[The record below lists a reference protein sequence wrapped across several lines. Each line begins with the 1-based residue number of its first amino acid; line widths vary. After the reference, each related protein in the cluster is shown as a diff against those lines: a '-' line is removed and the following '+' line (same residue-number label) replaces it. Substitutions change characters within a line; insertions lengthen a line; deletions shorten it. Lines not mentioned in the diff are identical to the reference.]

1 MRIARINTTPVRTFR
16 VQHPERVELGAAG
29 VPGNRRFMVVDGDG
43 NRLRSSATVWGVRVS
58 ARYDLDGERLRVAFA
73 DGGEVEGS
81 ALGTGERLRPRVGD
95 REVEAAVV
103 PGPWEEPLAA
113 LAGHPVRIVR
123 LASELDASAER
134 APATVLSDG
143 SLRRLEREAG
153 RPVDARRFRMLF
165 ELAGCDEHVED
176 GWAGRLVA
184 IGEAVVRVRSGVAR
198 CAFTTRDPETGV
210 RDLDALRLIAGY
222 RGRRDGD
229 GAILFGMYA
238 DVERPGTVRVG
249 DAVELVD

>member
-1 MRIARINTTPVRTFR
+1 VRVARINTTPVRTFR
-16 VQHPERVELGAAG
+16 VQHPDAVELGRDG

-43 NRLRSSATVWGVRVS
+43 NRLRSSATVWGVRV
-58 ARYDLDGERLRVAFA
+58 AAAYDVDGERLRVSFA

-81 ALGTGERLRPRVGD
+81 ATATGERLQPRVGD
-95 REVEAAVV
+95 KAVDAVVV

-113 LAGHPVRIVR
+113 LAGHPMRIVR
-123 LASELDASAER
+123 LPSELDASAER
-134 APATVLSDG
+134 APATVVSDG

-153 RPVDARRFRMLF
+153 RAVDARRFRMLF
-165 ELAGCDEHVED
+165 ELAGCEAHVED

-184 IGEAVVRVRSGVAR
+184 VGDAVVRVRSGVAR

-210 RDLDALRLIAGY
+210 RDLDTLRLLAGY

-238 DVERPGTVRVG
+238 DVEQPGTVRVG
-249 DAVELVD
+249 DAVEPL

>member
-1 MRIARINTTPVRTFR
+1 MRVARINTTPVRTFR
-16 VQHPERVELGAAG
+16 VQHPDAVELGREG

-43 NRLRSSATVWGVRVS
+43 NRLRSSATVWGVRVR
-58 ARYDLDGERLRVAFA
+58 AAYDLEGERLRVSFA
-73 DGGEVEGS
+73 DGGEVEGG
-81 ALGTGERLRPRVGD
+81 ALGTGERLLPRVGD
-95 REVEAAVV
+95 KGVEARVV
-103 PGPWEEPLAA
+103 PGPWDEPLAA

-123 LASELDASAER
+123 LDTEIDASADR
-134 APATVLSDG
+134 AAATIVSDG

-153 RPVDARRFRMLF
+153 RPVDSRRFRMLF
-165 ELAGCDEHVED
+165 ELAGCEEHVED

-184 IGEAVVRVRSGVAR
+184 VGEAVLCVRRGVAR

-222 RGRRDGD
+222 RGRREGD
-229 GAILFGMYA
+229 GAIVFGMHA

-249 DAVELVD
+249 DAVEPL

>member
-1 MRIARINTTPVRTFR
+1 VRVARINTTPVRTFR
-16 VQHPERVELGAAG
+16 VQHPEAVELRGEG

-43 NRLRSSATVWGVRVS
+43 NRLRSSATVWGVRVT
-58 ARYDLDGERLRVAFA
+58 AAYDLDAERLRVSFV

-81 ALGTGERLRPRVGD
+81 ALGTGERLLPRVGD
-95 REVEAAVV
+95 RGVEATVV

-123 LASELDASAER
+123 LTTEIDASADR
-134 APATVLSDG
+134 AAATVVSDG
-143 SLRRLEREAG
+143 SLRRLEQEAG
-153 RPVDARRFRMLF
+153 GPVDSRRFRMLF
-165 ELAGCDEHVED
+165 ELADCEEHVED

-184 IGEAVVRVRSGVAR
+184 IGDAVVRARSGVAR

-210 RDLDALRLIAGY
+210 RDLDALRLLAGY
-222 RGRRDGD
+222 RGRRATD

-249 DAVELVD
+249 DAVELL